1 MFEEEQV
8 TEDEA
13 RQFAQSINA
22 VFRMTSAL
30 KSEGIE
36 DLFDCIGRKFI
47 DPSYDEENPNN
58 IQKKKR
64 EKNNDYRQREVKL
77 DSNQVKNNNKGG
89 CCRKNK

>member
-1 MFEEEQV
+1 MFDEEQV

-30 KSEGIE
+30 KSQGIE

-58 IQKKKR
+58 ILLGYEYIAIK
-64 EKNNDYRQREVKL
+64 D
-77 DSNQVKNNNKGG
+77 NKVII
-89 CCRKNK
+89 